1 MTRKEAE
8 KLAKDL
14 NEKDPTW
21 FCPLWRDMCRKDCV
35 NFVLAFVESRS
46 EEPKGMLHDVK
57 DEDFFVE
64 GFVCSNSMFIGS
76 PFPCG
81 MS

>member
-8 KLAKDL
+8 KLAKGI
-14 NEKDPTW
+14 NEKEPQW
-21 FCPLWRDMCRKDCV
+21 FCPLIPGPCNKLCV
-35 NFVLAFVESRS
+35 NFMLAFVESKN

-64 GFVCSNSMFIGS
+64 GFVCSNSQFIGS
-76 PFPCG
+76 PFPCH
-81 MS
+81 